1 MNKTKPIGVRFDPE
15 KLEFIKS
22 REKLQSNQQVVDLL
36 VNKYWWE
43 HKMPVPTHKEAP
55 PLHLKEA
62 AEAQTKQP
70 GLAQP
75 LPPVNPQ
82 ALMLKYVDER
92 REVSCQEEFQA
103 WSAKLQADN
112 RLNSRQKQ
120 EVLNTR

>member
-1 MNKTKPIGVRFDPE
+1 MGRTKPIGVRFDPE

-22 REKLQSNQQVVDLL
+22 SEKLKSNQQVIDLL
-36 VNKYWWE
+36 VNRYWWE

-62 AEAQTKQP
+62 EVKQT
-70 GLAQP
+70 A
-75 LPPVNPQ
+75 PPSITPISPVMNAQ

-92 REVSCQEEFQA
+92 REVSCQEEFQS

-120 EVLNTR
+120 EVLNTH